1 VTKSEMVYL
10 LRKNWLIIIT
20 ITSLSLNVIAAF
32 VVYHD
37 SKTATDSHEKNLI
50 KTEPLD
56 YETFKDQ
63 WGSAWLGLEVSEVT
77 PKIAAAVRLDKIQG
91 ALVKSVAPGSPAD
104 KANIEPGDVI
114 VSFNGRKIRTV
125 NQLQGDLLGSEI
137 GSEVYMCVVKG
148 DYTITVYAVPK
159 ERPPYLQPVAKALP
173 WLGAKVSEVL
183 FGTDEAK
190 KLEEVGKAGGILVEE
205 VIRNSPA
212 EKAGLQADDIIMS
225 FNSRKTRTLREFL
238 SDLSGSEPGDEIPMC
253 IIREDIRKTIYV
265 TLTRKPSLT
274 NI

>member
-1 VTKSEMVYL
+1 MRHW
-10 LRKNWLIIIT
+10 LRRNWLIVIT
-20 ITSLSLNVIAAF
+20 IISLTLNVLAA
-32 VVYHD
+32 VVLYQD
-37 SKTATDSHEKNLI
+37 SKTIVDNHEKSLI
-50 KTEPLD
+50 KQKPLD

-77 PKIAAAVRLDKIQG
+77 PEIAAAVRLDKVQG

-114 VSFNGRKIRTV
+114 VSFNGRKIRTAK
-125 NQLQGDLLGSEI
+125 QLQGDLLGSEI

-159 ERPPYLQPVAKALP
+159 ERPSYLQPVTKALP

-183 FGTDEAK
+183 FGSDQAK

-212 EKAGLQADDIIMS
+212 EEAGLQVDDIIMS

-238 SDLSGSEPGDEIPMC
+238 SDLAGSEPGDEIPMC

-265 TLTRKPSLT
+265 TLTRKSSFT

>member
-1 VTKSEMVYL
+1 M
-10 LRKNWLIIIT
+10 
-20 ITSLSLNVIAAF
+20 
-32 VVYHD
+32 
-37 SKTATDSHEKNLI
+37 
-50 KTEPLD
+50 
-56 YETFKDQ
+56 
-63 WGSAWLGLEVSEVT
+63 
-77 PKIAAAVRLDKIQG
+77 
-91 ALVKSVAPGSPAD
+91 VKSVAPASPAD

-114 VSFNGRKIRTV
+114 VSFNGRKVRTAK
-125 NQLQGDLLGSEI
+125 QLQGDLLGSEI

-159 ERPPYLQPVAKALP
+159 ERPSYLQPVTKALP
-173 WLGAKVSEVL
+173 WLGAKVSEIF
-183 FGTDEAK
+183 FGSDQAK

-212 EKAGLQADDIIMS
+212 EEAGLQADDIIMS

-238 SDLSGSEPGDEIPMC
+238 SDLAGSEPSDEIPMC
-253 IIREDIRKTIYV
+253 VIRDDIRKTIYV

>member
-1 VTKSEMVYL
+1 MGYW
-10 LRKNWLIIIT
+10 LRKNWLIVIT
-20 ITSLSLNVIAAF
+20 IISLSLNVIAAF
-32 VVYHD
+32 VLYQD
-37 SKTATDSHEKNLI
+37 SKTTANSHEKSFI
-50 KTEPLD
+50 KAEPLD

-63 WGSAWLGLEVSEVT
+63 WGSTWLGLEVSEVT
-77 PKIAAAVRLDKIQG
+77 PEIAAAVRLDKVQG
-91 ALVKSVAPGSPAD
+91 ALVKSVTPASPAD

-114 VSFNGRKIRTV
+114 VSFNGRKIRTAK
-125 NQLQGDLLGSEI
+125 QLQGDLLGSEI

-159 ERPPYLQPVAKALP
+159 ERPSYLKPVTKALP

-183 FGTDEAK
+183 FGSDQAK

-212 EKAGLQADDIIMS
+212 QEAGLQANDIIMS

-238 SDLSGSEPGDEIPMC
+238 SDLAGSEPGDEIPMC
-253 IIREDIRKTIYV
+253 VIRDDIRKTIYL
-265 TLTRKPSLT
+265 TLEESPRFHE
-274 NI
+274 I

>member
-1 VTKSEMVYL
+1 MGYW
-10 LRKNWLIIIT
+10 LRKNWLIVIMII
-20 ITSLSLNVIAAF
+20 SLTLNVIAAF
-32 VVYHD
+32 VLYQD
-37 SKTATDSHEKNLI
+37 SKTTIDSHEKNLI
-50 KTEPLD
+50 KAEPLD
-56 YETFKDQ
+56 YEAFKDQ

-77 PKIAAAVRLDKIQG
+77 PEIAAAVRLDKVQG

-104 KANIEPGDVI
+104 KADIKPGDVI

-125 NQLQGDLLGSEI
+125 SQLQGDLLGSEI

-148 DYTITVYAVPK
+148 DYTITVYALPI
-159 ERPPYLQPVAKALP
+159 ERPSYLPPVSKALP
-173 WLGAKVSEVL
+173 WLGVEISEVL
-183 FGTDEAK
+183 FGSEDAK

-212 EKAGLQADDIIMS
+212 EEAGLQVDDIIMS

-238 SDLSGSEPGDEIPMC
+238 SDLAGSEPGDEIPMC
-253 IIREDIRKTIYV
+253 VMRDDIRKTIYV
-265 TLTRKPSLT
+265 TLARKPSVT